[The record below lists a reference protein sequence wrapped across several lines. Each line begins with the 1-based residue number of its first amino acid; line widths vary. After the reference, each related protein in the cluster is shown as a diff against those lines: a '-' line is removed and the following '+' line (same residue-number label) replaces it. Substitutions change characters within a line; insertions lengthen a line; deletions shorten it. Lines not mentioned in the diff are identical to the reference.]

1 MDVVGD
7 TIKSKA
13 RRVLFCSCGVN
24 ITCFIRLSAVSNEL
38 ASRQFDKTM
47 S

>member
-13 RRVLFCSCGVN
+13 RKVLLCFCGVN

-38 ASRQFDKTM
+38 ASRLLDKRLF
-47 S
+47 

>member
-13 RRVLFCSCGVN
+13 RKVLHCFCGVN
-24 ITCFIRLSAVSNEL
+24 ITCLIRLSAVSYQL
-38 ASRQFDKTM
+38 ASRLFDKRM